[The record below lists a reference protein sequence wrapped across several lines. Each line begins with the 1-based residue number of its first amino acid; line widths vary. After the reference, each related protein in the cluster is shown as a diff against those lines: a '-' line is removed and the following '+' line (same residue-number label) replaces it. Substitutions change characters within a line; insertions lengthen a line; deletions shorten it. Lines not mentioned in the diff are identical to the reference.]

1 MRSKSDESGSVSSP
15 RVKNYFNR
23 IAVRLPFIMVG
34 LAIIAS
40 AVVAF
45 LGYTRAESALTE
57 ASKKQLVL
65 VAQARRDTLD
75 EKLER
80 VDSDIKRLVKSN
92 AMRVAMTDLL
102 ASMDSLSADKEDI
115 LGYFQKSGSSAAERL
130 QLTGNGNKTLY
141 SWRHAVVHPDFVAS
155 VTGGGYT
162 DILIM
167 DANGLVI
174 YSATKSS
181 EFLESV
187 KEGKLSGSLL
197 SQEFNKAAKASEGD
211 VIYSEIA
218 QYEPDGNSA
227 SLLISAP
234 VFVEDFSQV
243 VFKGVITVR
252 LDSSFFDSVLQNREN
267 MGETGQTYLAR
278 IDGTI
283 LSNQALSDVPT
294 ALVKKDDP
302 EVVEK
307 VVADLRANPETNV
320 GFAEVQ
326 EQFVL
331 ALPLG
336 FEKLPTVI
344 VAKTSVSE
352 ALAVVHALA
361 KEIIISGLIVLAV
374 VAAIGI
380 FMARSLSTPL
390 NRLSFNLKQ
399 IANGNL
405 DVEIISA
412 QRKDEIGDI
421 GRAVKSFQAGLVR
434 AKELDEKQEREQQ
447 EQEERVKRVDA
458 LNESFDVGVRDI
470 LTTVTDAGGNLESTA
485 KSMASI
491 SEQTNT
497 EAQTVSS
504 ASEQSL
510 MNLQAVAGAAEE
522 LSATVGEIDREVRR
536 SADVS
541 KQAAEK
547 AAAAEV
553 SVNGLMEAA
562 QRIGEVVSL
571 INDIA
576 DQTNLLALNA
586 TIEAARAG
594 EAGKGFAVVASE
606 VKGLAN
612 QTGQATGEISVQ
624 IQSVQAET
632 EKAVEAIK
640 EISTVI
646 ADVNEAA
653 TAIAGAVQ
661 EQAVTATDISSNI
674 QQVTS
679 GSSEVAQAITRVS
692 MIASDAGHEAENVLG
707 AANQLTHQSEEL
719 KVMVEEYLENIRA
732 A

>member
-1 MRSKSDESGSVSSP
+1 MRSKTNRGGSGSSP
-15 RVKNYFNR
+15 MTAKSFNR

-40 AVVAF
+40 SVLAY
-45 LGYTRAESALTE
+45 LGYTRAETALTE

-65 VAQARRDTLD
+65 VAQARRNTLD
-75 EKLER
+75 EKLMR
-80 VDSDIKRLVKSN
+80 VDGDIKRLVKSN

-102 ASMDSLSADKEDI
+102 ASMDSLSADRADI
-115 LGYFQKSGSSAAERL
+115 LGYYQKNGLSVAERL
-130 QLTGNGNKTLY
+130 KLTGSGNKTLY
-141 SWRHAVVHPDFVAS
+141 SWRHAVVHPDFLAS
-155 VTGGGYT
+155 VTGGGYA
-162 DILIM
+162 DIILM
-167 DANGLVI
+167 DSKGLVI
-174 YSATKSS
+174 YSATKSA
-181 EFLESV
+181 EFLENVKTGALAGSV
-187 KEGKLSGSLL
+187 LGK
-197 SQEFNKAAKASEGD
+197 EFNRAAQVSEGE
-211 VIYSEIA
+211 VVYSEISK
-218 QYEPDGNSA
+218 YEPAGNAA

-234 VFVEDFSQV
+234 VFIEDFNKA
-243 VFKGVITVR
+243 VFKGVITIR
-252 LDSSFFDSVLQNREN
+252 LGTEFFDEVLKSREN

-278 IDGTI
+278 IDGTV
-283 LSNQALSDVPT
+283 LSNQALSDKPT
-294 ALVKKDDP
+294 ALVVKDDP
-302 EVVEK
+302 EIVEK
-307 VVADLRANPETNV
+307 VVSDLNANIETNV
-320 GFAEVQ
+320 GFANVQ
-326 EQFVL
+326 DHFVL

-336 FEKLPTVI
+336 FEKLPAVI
-344 VAKTSVSE
+344 VAKTSVGE
-352 ALAVVHALA
+352 ALGVVFALA
-361 KEIIISGLIVLAV
+361 REIIIIGLITLVA

-390 NRLSFNLKQ
+390 NRLSKNLNA
-399 IANGNL
+399 IASGDLN
-405 DVEIISA
+405 VEIVSA

-421 GRAVKSFQAGLVR
+421 GRAVQSFQANLIR
-434 AKELDEKQEREQQ
+434 AKELDAQQEREQK

-458 LNESFDVGVRDI
+458 LNENFDVGVRDI
-470 LTTVTDAGGNLESTA
+470 LTTVTDAGGNLETTA

-632 EKAVEAIK
+632 EKAVAAIK

-719 KVMVEEYLENIRA
+719 KSMVEAYLENIRA

>member
-1 MRSKSDESGSVSSP
+1 MRSKSDDSGSTSSS
-15 RVKNYFNR
+15 RVKNNFNR

-57 ASKKQLVL
+57 ASKQQLVL

-75 EKLER
+75 KKLLY
-80 VDSDIKRLVKSN
+80 VDSDIKRLVKSS

-102 ASMDSLSADKEDI
+102 ASVGSLGVDKADI
-115 LGYFQKSGSSAAERL
+115 VGYFQKSGSTAAERL
-130 QLTGNGNKTLY
+130 ELTGAGNKTLY

-155 VTGGGYT
+155 VNGGGYA
-162 DILIM
+162 DIIIT

-174 YSATKSS
+174 YSATKSD
-181 EFLESV
+181 EFLENV
-187 KEGKLSGSLL
+187 KDGELAGSLL
-197 SQEFNKAAKASEGD
+197 SAEFAKASKAAEGE
-211 VIYSEIA
+211 VFYSEIA
-218 QYEPDGNSA
+218 QYEPDGNSPA
-227 SLLISAP
+227 LLISAP
-234 VFVEDFSQV
+234 VFVEDFTES
-243 VFKGVITVR
+243 VFKGVVTVR
-252 LDSSFFDSVLQNREN
+252 LDSSFFDGVLQSREN

-283 LSNQALSDVPT
+283 LSNQVLSDVPT

-302 EVVEK
+302 EVVQK
-307 VVADLRANPETNV
+307 VVADLRANTETNV
-320 GFAEVQ
+320 GFAEVHD
-326 EQFVL
+326 QFVL

-336 FEKLPTVI
+336 FEKLPSVI
-344 VAKTSVSE
+344 VAKTNVSE
-352 ALAVVHALA
+352 ALSVVYALA
-361 KEIIISGLIVLAV
+361 KEIIISGLLVLAV
-374 VAAIGI
+374 VAAVGI

-399 IANGNL
+399 IADGNL
-405 DVEIISA
+405 DVAIVAA

-421 GRAVKSFQAGLVR
+421 GRAVQSFQAGLIR
-434 AKELDEKQEREQQ
+434 AKELDAKQEQEQK

-458 LNESFDVGVRDI
+458 LNERFDVGVRDV
-470 LTTVTDAGGNLESTA
+470 LTTVTDAGGNLETTA

-491 SEQTNT
+491 SEQTNS

-547 AAAAEV
+547 AEAAEV
-553 SVNGLMEAA
+553 SVNGLLEAA

-632 EKAVEAIK
+632 EKAVAAIK
-640 EISTVI
+640 EISSVI
-646 ADVNEAA
+646 ANVNEAA

-674 QQVTS
+674 QQVSS
-679 GSSEVAQAITRVS
+679 GSSEVAQSITRVS

-707 AANQLTHQSEEL
+707 AANQLTHQSEVL
-719 KVMVEEYLENIRA
+719 RSMVEEYLENIRTA
-732 A
+732 